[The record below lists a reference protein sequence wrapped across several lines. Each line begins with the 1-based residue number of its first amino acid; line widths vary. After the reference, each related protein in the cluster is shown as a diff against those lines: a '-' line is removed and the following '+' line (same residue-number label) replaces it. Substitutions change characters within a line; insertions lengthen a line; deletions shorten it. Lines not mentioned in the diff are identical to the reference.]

1 MSESNDSNDAIKS
14 EGTKITFKRK
24 KHKPLRQR
32 VKTESESEE
41 EDSESTL

>member
-14 EGTKITFKRK
+14 EGAKITFKRK

-32 VKTESESEE
+32 VKSESDS